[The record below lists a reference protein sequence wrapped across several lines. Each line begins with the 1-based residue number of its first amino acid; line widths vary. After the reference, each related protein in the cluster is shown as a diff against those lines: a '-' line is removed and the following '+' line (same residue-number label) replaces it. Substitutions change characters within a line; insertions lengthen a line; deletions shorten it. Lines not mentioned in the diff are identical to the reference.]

1 MALIAIFLIFKYVPQ
16 IANRFL
22 NTDLEDWISMS
33 GRTEGLIEVF
43 QTVWE
48 SGNVLGLIFGPYG
61 ISEYSGLAYEMFP
74 LSLFVQLGI
83 IGVILMYTIFV
94 KVIFELRKTDFIES
108 AIRLSIIIWLIVGI
122 IECGYWLPP
131 AALNMF
137 TLIGLGYA
145 NRKIIENKKS
155 NNC

>member
-1 MALIAIFLIFKYVPQ
+1 
-16 IANRFL
+16 
-22 NTDLEDWISMS
+22 MS
-33 GRTEGLIEVF
+33 GQQEGLIKFF

-94 KVIFELRKTDFIES
+94 KVIFELRKTD
-108 AIRLSIIIWLIVGI
+108 L
-122 IECGYWLPP
+122 
-131 AALNMF
+131 
-137 TLIGLGYA
+137 
-145 NRKIIENKKS
+145 
-155 NNC
+155 